1 MEEEVT
7 WHKMGERFLKSI
19 INNQHITLVT
29 NFFHGH
35 GKKEGCIMEKMF
47 LFLKN
52 YGFLKFC

>member
-1 MEEEVT
+1 MEEVT
-7 WHKMGERFLKSI
+7 WHKMGERFLKSK